1 MDSAFGW
8 LGQVMDAV
16 ICIFPRREVLEDTH
30 GGVRY
35 RFGKREELPTDG
47 RVLWY
52 WPLVTKIRT
61 YPHIL
66 QTCNLE
72 NQTLTT
78 KDGHTI
84 GLSGIVRYQV
94 PRPFIFLTQCW
105 DGEDTIRDIVL
116 SNISDYIEN
125 CTLQE
130 FRDNFRRVKQ
140 RVRRALEKFGIQ
152 VEKVSLSHSVVL
164 HRVYGIW
171 PAGGDPKSGAWLKGM
186 ED

>member
-84 GLSGIVRYQV
+84 GLIWRSYKAWRVAI
-94 PRPFIFLTQCW
+94 TQHGTSAVCAW
-105 DGEDTIRDIVL
+105 IIR
-116 SNISDYIEN
+116 
-125 CTLQE
+125 
-130 FRDNFRRVKQ
+130 
-140 RVRRALEKFGIQ
+140 FGTTAIAPIGQ
-152 VEKVSLSHSVVL
+152 LAM
-164 HRVYGIW
+164 G
-171 PAGGDPKSGAWLKGM
+171 
-186 ED
+186 